1 MKWVNESDYKTR
13 ISKICNYF
21 GFVSLKKDAFFIFN
35 FIIIN
40 MIGKVFKQ
48 RNKNDLLPIARNKIG
63 KLISTNIYKIN
74 RPYVILFSN
83 ENVYF
88 LSVKTVKKENI
99 ESTYL
104 DKENVLVPNGIYND
118 NHFSSI
124 DTSTINVM
132 NRGLFESL
140 YEIDNRWNDYQLSIE
155 TYNRVM
161 EKLYINRDNLIY
173 HEVDHFNLKK
183 HKTIWK
189 SNTEALKNKTYCKQL
204 IITYH
209 HLEWN
214 EDMVK
219 FRDNPQIYYQN
230 LEDKYQET
238 WDEFLS
244 KTKQKIKDEKYENTQ
259 KQVQNSTDNKE
270 KNNKEIHKPKN
281 PFHM

>member
-1 MKWVNESDYKTR
+1 MRNH
-13 ISKICNYF
+13 F
-21 GFVSLKKDAFFIFN
+21 GFVSPKKDTFFIFN

-88 LSVKTVKKENI
+88 LSVKTVKKHNI
-99 ESTYL
+99 NSTFK
-104 DKENVLVPNGIYND
+104 DKENVLVPNGIYDD
-118 NHFSSI
+118 NHFSAI

-132 NRGLFESL
+132 DRKMFESL
-140 YEIDNRWNDYQLSIE
+140 YEIDDKWNDYQLSVE

-161 EKLYINRDNLIY
+161 ERLYINRDNLIY
-173 HEVDHFNLKK
+173 HEVNNVNIIEDKI
-183 HKTIWK
+183 TWK
-189 SNTEALKNKTYCKQL
+189 SNEEAIENRKYCKQL

-209 HLEWN
+209 HLEWD

-219 FRDNPQIYYQN
+219 FRDNPQFYYQN

-238 WDEFLS
+238 WDELLT
-244 KTKQKIKDEKYENTQ
+244 KTKQKIKDDKNQKIDQEKQCSIN
-259 KQVQNSTDNKE
+259 DNE
-270 KNNKEIHKPKN
+270 ENNKQSNKPKN
-281 PFHM
+281 KFHM

>member
-1 MKWVNESDYKTR
+1 
-13 ISKICNYF
+13 
-21 GFVSLKKDAFFIFN
+21 
-35 FIIIN
+35 

-48 RNKNDLLPIARNKIG
+48 RNKNDLLPIARSKIG

-104 DKENVLVPNGIYND
+104 DKENVLIPDGIYDD

-132 NRGLFESL
+132 NRKLFESL
-140 YEIDNRWNDYQLSIE
+140 YEIDNEWNDYQLSVE

-161 EKLYINRDNLIY
+161 ERLYINRDNLIY
-173 HEVDHFNLKK
+173 YEVDHFNLKK

-189 SNTEALKNKTYCKQL
+189 SNTEASKNKTYCKQL

-259 KQVQNSTDNKE
+259 KQVQNPTDNKE
-270 KNNKEIHKPKN
+270 KNNKEIPKPKKS
-281 PFHM
+281 FHL